1 MTKYTI
7 DQFSEITGITKFVLR
22 TWENRYGYLKANRTD
37 TNIRVYDD
45 LMITQALNTNYL
57 LGSGFKISQVAKL
70 SVDEIVEAV
79 HDLKINSNASKEEF
93 YINEMISSALFFDT
107 KKFNLIYNEGVEE
120 NGLLNFYQKV
130 ILITMQRLGILWL
143 TNRVSPSQEHFLS
156 ELIKQKIASAT
167 DALNA
172 EKPNAKTWLVFLPED
187 EHHEIGLLFAKFL
200 LYQNGHKSIYLGANV
215 PHLSLSNIKENTSI
229 DNTLLFSISNPSKS
243 NLQNTLNVLQ
253 NTYADS
259 NNYLITSLRDDDLI
273 KVPENIQ
280 VLNDLE
286 SFMKLI

>member
-107 KKFNLIYNEGVEE
+107 K
-120 NGLLNFYQKV
+120 
-130 ILITMQRLGILWL
+130 TQR
-143 TNRVSPSQEHFLS
+143 R
-156 ELIKQKIASAT
+156 
-167 DALNA
+167 
-172 EKPNAKTWLVFLPED
+172 
-187 EHHEIGLLFAKFL
+187 
-200 LYQNGHKSIYLGANV
+200 Y
-215 PHLSLSNIKENTSI
+215 
-229 DNTLLFSISNPSKS
+229 
-243 NLQNTLNVLQ
+243 
-253 NTYADS
+253 
-259 NNYLITSLRDDDLI
+259 
-273 KVPENIQ
+273 
-280 VLNDLE
+280 
-286 SFMKLI
+286 